1 MKTEDCMHMAP
12 RDTIR
17 GPLRCGRRDSTP
29 RGTEECA
36 RAVVGIAV
44 PPAVGFR
51 KSSDLNAKEQLMRT
65 RTSVTAGALALAFGL
80 AGNAQAGTLEDV
92 QARGTLNCVVSTGI
106 AGFAYPDDAGEWHGF
121 DIDFCRATAAAVLGD
136 PNAIKAVTSTGKT
149 RFTKLNAGEGDV
161 LWRNTTVT
169 FSRDVG
175 VKLRFHGINYYD
187 GQGFMTRKDL
197 GVSSAS
203 ELDGASVCIQTG
215 TTTELNLADY
225 FHANGMKYEAV
236 TIETNDEARQNYLA
250 GRCDVYTTD
259 ASGLAATRSTFT
271 DPENHMILPEII
283 SKEPLGPATRHG
295 DDQWSDIVTWV
306 LNATIT
312 AEEKGVTMENVDD
325 MKANSKDPEV
335 LRLLGA
341 EGNQGAELG
350 LSADFAYNII
360 KSVGNYGEIFE
371 RNIGVNTPI
380 GLARGLNALWTDGG
394 LQYSPPFR

>member
-1 MKTEDCMHMAP
+1 
-12 RDTIR
+12 
-17 GPLRCGRRDSTP
+17 
-29 RGTEECA
+29 
-36 RAVVGIAV
+36 
-44 PPAVGFR
+44 
-51 KSSDLNAKEQLMRT
+51 MRT
-65 RTSVTAGALALAFGL
+65 KIVTVGALALAVGL
-80 AGNAQAGTLEDV
+80 ASSTQAGTLEDV
-92 QARGTLNCVVSTGI
+92 QARGVLNCVVSTGI

-121 DIDFCRATAAAVLGD
+121 DVDFCRATAAAVLGD
-136 PNAIKAVTSTGKT
+136 AKAIKAVTSTGKT

-161 LWRNTTVT
+161 LWRNTTIT

-175 VKLRFHGINYYD
+175 VKLRFHGVNYYD
-187 GQGFMTRKDL
+187 GQGFMVRKDL
-197 GVSSAS
+197 GVSSAT

-236 TIETNDEARQNYLA
+236 TIETNDEARQNYTA

-271 DPENHMILPEII
+271 DPENHVILPEII

-306 LNATIT
+306 LNATVT
-312 AEEKGVTMENVDD
+312 AEEKGVTMGNVDD

-335 LRLLGA
+335 LRLLGV

-350 LSADFAYNII
+350 LSADWAYNII

>member
-1 MKTEDCMHMAP
+1 MK
-12 RDTIR
+12 
-17 GPLRCGRRDSTP
+17 ST
-29 RGTEECA
+29 T
-36 RAVVGIAV
+36 
-44 PPAVGFR
+44 
-51 KSSDLNAKEQLMRT
+51 N
-65 RTSVTAGALALAFGL
+65 VTVGALVLAFGL
-80 AGNAQAGTLEDV
+80 AGSAQAGTLEDV
-92 QARGTLNCVVSTGI
+92 QARGALNCVVSVGI
-106 AGFAYPDDAGEWHGF
+106 AGFAYPDDAGKWHGF

-161 LWRNTTVT
+161 LWRNTTIT

-175 VKLRFHGINYYD
+175 VKLRFHGVNYYD
-187 GQGFMTRKDL
+187 GQGFMVPKAL
-197 GVSSAS
+197 GVSSAK

-225 FHANGMKYEAV
+225 FHSNGMKYEAV

-271 DPENHMILPEII
+271 DQENHMVLPEII

-312 AEEKGVTMENVDD
+312 AEEKGVTQANADD

-335 LRLLGA
+335 LRLLGV

-350 LSADFAYNII
+350 LSVDWAYNII
-360 KSVGNYGEIFE
+360 KAVGNYGEIFE
-371 RNIGVNTPI
+371 RNIGANTPI

>member
-1 MKTEDCMHMAP
+1 MK
-12 RDTIR
+12 I
-17 GPLRCGRRDSTP
+17 
-29 RGTEECA
+29 
-36 RAVVGIAV
+36 
-44 PPAVGFR
+44 
-51 KSSDLNAKEQLMRT
+51 
-65 RTSVTAGALALAFGL
+65 RTSAAAGALGL
-80 AGNAQAGTLEDV
+80 VLGVAGSAQAGTLEDV
-92 QARGTLNCVVSTGI
+92 QARGVLNCVVSTGV
-106 AGFAYPDDAGEWHGF
+106 AGFAYPDDAGKWHGF

-136 PNAIKAVTSTGKT
+136 ADAIKAVTSTGKT

-161 LWRNTTVT
+161 LWRNTTIT

-175 VKLRFHGINYYD
+175 VKLRFHGVNYYD
-187 GQGFMTRKDL
+187 GQGFMVPKAL
-197 GVSSAS
+197 GVSSAK

-225 FHANGMKYEAV
+225 FHASGMKYEAV
-236 TIETNDEARQNYLA
+236 TIETNNEARQNYLA

-259 ASGLAATRSTFT
+259 ASGLASTRSTFT
-271 DPENHMILPEII
+271 DPENHVILPEII

-306 LNATIT
+306 LNATVT
-312 AEEKGVTMENVDD
+312 AEEKGVTSANVDD
-325 MKANSKDPEV
+325 MKNSKDPEV
-335 LRLLGA
+335 LRLLGV

-350 LSADFAYNII
+350 LSADWAYNII

-371 RNIGVNTPI
+371 RNIGENTPI

>member
-1 MKTEDCMHMAP
+1 MKT
-12 RDTIR
+12 T
-17 GPLRCGRRDSTP
+17 
-29 RGTEECA
+29 
-36 RAVVGIAV
+36 
-44 PPAVGFR
+44 
-51 KSSDLNAKEQLMRT
+51 
-65 RTSVTAGALALAFGL
+65 TSVTAGTLALALGV
-80 AGNAQAGTLEDV
+80 AGSAQAGTLEDV
-92 QARGTLNCVVSTGI
+92 QARGVLNCVVSTGV
-106 AGFAYPDDAGEWHGF
+106 AGFAYPDDAGKWHGF
-121 DIDFCRATAAAVLGD
+121 DVDFCRATAAAVLGD
-136 PNAIKAVTSTGKT
+136 PEAIKAVTSTGKT

-161 LWRNTTVT
+161 LWRNTTIT

-175 VKLRFHGINYYD
+175 VKLRFHGVNYYD
-187 GQGFMTRKDL
+187 GQGFMVPKSL
-197 GVSSAS
+197 GISSAK

-225 FHANGMKYEAV
+225 FHSNGMKYEAV
-236 TIETNDEARQNYLA
+236 TIETNNEARQNYLA

-271 DPENHMILPEII
+271 DPENHVVLPEII

-306 LNATIT
+306 LNATVT
-312 AEEKGVTMENVDD
+312 AEEKGVTSANVDD

-335 LRLLGA
+335 LRLLGV
-341 EGNQGAELG
+341 EGNQGSELG
-350 LSADFAYNII
+350 LSADWAYNII

>member
-1 MKTEDCMHMAP
+1 M
-12 RDTIR
+12 R
-17 GPLRCGRRDSTP
+17 PLNVLAATVALA
-29 RGTEECA
+29 TLT
-36 RAVVGIAV
+36 
-44 PPAVGFR
+44 AVGAA
-51 KSSDLNAKEQLMRT
+51 S
-65 RTSVTAGALALAFGL
+65 
-80 AGNAQAGTLEDV
+80 AGTLEDV
-92 QARGTLNCVVSTGI
+92 KARGVLRCVVSTGI
-106 AGFAYPDDAGEWHGF
+106 AGFAYPDANGVWKGF
-121 DIDFCRATAAAVLGD
+121 DVDFCRATAAAVLGD
-136 PNAIKAVTSTGKT
+136 AGKIKTVNSTGKT
-149 RFTKLNAGEGDV
+149 RFTLLNSGEGDV

-187 GQGFMTRKDL
+187 GQGFMVKKSL
-197 GVSSAS
+197 GIKSAT

-236 TIETNDEARQNYLA
+236 TIETNDEGRQNYTA

-271 DPENHMILPEII
+271 DPENHVILPEII

-306 LNATIT
+306 LNATVT
-312 AEEKGVTMENVDD
+312 AEEKGVTSANIDS
-325 MKANSKDPEV
+325 MKSSKDPEI
-335 LRLLGA
+335 LRLLGV
-341 EGNQGAELG
+341 EGSQGEELG
-350 LSADFAYNII
+350 LSKDWAYRII

-380 GLARGLNALWTDGG
+380 GLERGLNALWTNGG

>member
-1 MKTEDCMHMAP
+1 MKA
-12 RDTIR
+12 TIR
-17 GPLRCGRRDSTP
+17 NASAFALMLAVASV
-29 RGTEECA
+29 A
-36 RAVVGIAV
+36 R
-44 PPAVGFR
+44 
-51 KSSDLNAKEQLMRT
+51 
-65 RTSVTAGALALAFGL
+65 
-80 AGNAQAGTLEDV
+80 AGTLEDV
-92 QARGTLNCVVSTGI
+92 QARGVLNCVVSTGV

-121 DIDFCRATAAAVLGD
+121 DVDFCRATAAAVLGD
-136 PNAIKAVTSTGKT
+136 PKAIKAVTSTGKT
-149 RFTKLNAGEGDV
+149 RFTLLNAGEGDV
-161 LWRNTTVT
+161 LWRNTTIT

-175 VKLRFHGINYYD
+175 VKLRFHGVNYYD
-187 GQGFMTRKDL
+187 GQGFMVPKSL
-197 GVSSAS
+197 GVSSAK

-225 FHANGMKYEAV
+225 FHSNGMKYEAV

-271 DPENHMILPEII
+271 DPDNHVVLPEII

-306 LNATIT
+306 LNATVT
-312 AEEKGVTMENVDD
+312 AEEKGVTSANVDE

-335 LRLLGA
+335 LRLLGV
-341 EGNQGAELG
+341 EGNQGSELG
-350 LSADFAYNII
+350 LSADWAYNII